1 MSYNILV
8 IEDNEDVRENIE
20 EILDLAGYDV
30 EVAKN
35 GKEGVKKAKEFMP
48 DLILCDI
55 MMPEMDGY
63 DVIYFLGLDPLT
75 SCIPFI
81 FLTAKSEKE
90 DFRKG
95 MELGADDYLTKPFD
109 DVTLVKA
116 IEQRLAKS
124 NKVQELLK
132 RVGGEVND
140 DLTEGVFKHTK
151 TKKLEP
157 KSFIYLENSSP
168 VYLYK
173 VLKGQVKLFTTS
185 EEGKELTT
193 KIVSEGEYFGYHAL
207 LKGEDYPDSAVSL
220 TEVKLELIPSDSF
233 LDVIASNSQLSK
245 HFIKLLS
252 ADVVDLERELLSLAY
267 DSVKKRVANG
277 LIKYADKQASDVLT
291 IPREELAHLAGTS
304 TESVIRTLSEFKK
317 DGLIEIDGKE
327 ITITKKKDLIHYKY

>member
-35 GKEGVKKAKEFMP
+35 GKEGVKKAKEFTP

-132 RVGGEVND
+132 RVGGEVTG

-193 KIVSEGEYFGYHAL
+193 KIVSEEEYFGYHAL

-233 LDVIASNSQLSK
+233 LDVIASNSELSK

-327 ITITKKKDLIHYKY
+327 ITITKKNDLIHYKY